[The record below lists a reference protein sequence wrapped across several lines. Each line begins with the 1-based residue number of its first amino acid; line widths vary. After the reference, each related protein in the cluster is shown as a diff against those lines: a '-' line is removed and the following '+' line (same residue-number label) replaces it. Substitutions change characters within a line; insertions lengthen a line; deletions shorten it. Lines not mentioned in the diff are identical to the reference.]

1 MGARGT
7 RLPGR
12 SGLIRPGGEAIAWL
26 VCTVSCEPAI
36 NFLRMMLASGKT
48 RSSPFAEAESLGPHV
63 F

>member
-36 NFLRMMLASGKT
+36 NSEDDAGERQN
-48 RSSPFAEAESLGPHV
+48 
-63 F
+63 